1 MKIIS
6 YYYFLKI
13 FHIQINEQTK
23 NKDDNEISDKEGDNK
38 NHNEYLTSYVNNK
51 YSNYPELKGTKFGET
66 KLEDIKNFLI
76 SELNNSKKK
85 KWPKYIEE
93 AIEHNI
99 NIKKNNTHVKP
110 ANTEVLKNR
119 KNKGR
124 SDKQVNYGHNE
135 IINIKNM
142 KCQFKKSVKHYKLSE
157 DNNLLYED
165 KTKIFNK
172 LDNTY
177 KIKKELYEVPTVEI
191 LNNNLYEIHI
201 M

>member
-1 MKIIS
+1 MHS
-6 YYYFLKI
+6 LL
-13 FHIQINEQTK
+13 
-23 NKDDNEISDKEGDNK
+23 G
-38 NHNEYLTSYVNNK
+38 
-51 YSNYPELKGTKFGET
+51 
-66 KLEDIKNFLI
+66 
-76 SELNNSKKK
+76 
-85 KWPKYIEE
+85 
-93 AIEHNI
+93 
-99 NIKKNNTHVKP
+99 
-110 ANTEVLKNR
+110 
-119 KNKGR
+119 KGR
-124 SDKQVNYGHNE
+124 SDKQVNYGNNE

-157 DNNLLYED
+157 DNNLLYEA